1 LVGIC
6 GRVILGDGPSIYAC
20 SKFPGTLGKRLGQS
34 TTWVG
39 ATSWLDPYGI
49 EDGTQF
55 SKVLLFGEPG
65 IVGFDVV
72 RAKSESSR
80 YRHHICVVNIERK
93 TSVGSELV
101 EGFLVDRNCLA
112 FHGTPSTN
120 RYR

>member
-1 LVGIC
+1 
-6 GRVILGDGPSIYAC
+6 
-20 SKFPGTLGKRLGQS
+20 
-34 TTWVG
+34 
-39 ATSWLDPYGI
+39 
-49 EDGTQF
+49 
-55 SKVLLFGEPG
+55 
-65 IVGFDVV
+65 V

-101 EGFLVDRNCLA
+101 EGFLVDRNCLT